1 MWQKKP
7 DYLQMLSDKFSTEF
21 GLDCDLTA
29 QEQLLAQKNATGPN
43 GQMVSQEIQSDE
55 DDELSEENLLMSKA
69 RGRH

>member
-29 QEQLLAQKNATGPN
+29 QEQLLAQKNAIGPN
-43 GQMVSQEIQSDE
+43 GQMVSQEI
-55 DDELSEENLLMSKA
+55 
-69 RGRH
+69 